1 MAELK
6 SFEDLS
12 SIIVRSENRKPD
24 TLRSVTLTADYV
36 GNAPASVLIECGRTR
51 VICAASIQ
59 NKIPR
64 WMMSEKDRTGWLTA
78 EYRLLPYA
86 GTDRK
91 ARESALGKIGG
102 RTHEIQRLIGR
113 SLRGA
118 VDLKKL
124 GERTIWIDC
133 DVIEADGGTR
143 TASITGGYIALAQAI
158 DVLMKN
164 KTIKENP
171 LIHGISA
178 VSVGIVDNTPVLDL
192 DYREDFSAEV
202 DLNVVMTHSGE
213 FIEVQGTAEGAPFSR
228 TQLDD
233 MLALAEKGCSELR
246 DIQSTL
252 LPKEE
257 K

>member
-6 SFEDLS
+6 SFDDLK
-12 SIIVRSENRKPD
+12 IMVRSENRGKD
-24 TLRSVTLTADYV
+24 ALRSVTVTPDYV
-36 GNAPASVLIECGRTR
+36 GNATASVLIECGRTR

-64 WMMSEKDRTGWLTA
+64 WMMNEKRRTGWLTA

-86 GTDRK
+86 GNDRK
-91 ARESALGKIGG
+91 ARECSMGRISG

-118 VDLKKL
+118 VDLEKL

-143 TASITGGYIALAQAI
+143 TASVTGGYIALAQAI
-158 DVLMKN
+158 DLLLKK
-164 KTIKENP
+164 KTLKENP
-171 LIHGISA
+171 LVSGISA

-192 DYREDFSAEV
+192 DYREDFAAEV
-202 DLNVVMTHSGE
+202 DLNVVMTHSGD
-213 FIEVQGTAEGAPFSR
+213 FIEVQGTAEGIPLSR
-228 TQLDD
+228 SRLDD
-233 MLALAEKGCSELR
+233 MLALAEKGCKELR
-246 DIQSTL
+246 DIQIKF
-252 LPKEE
+252 LPNQAK
-257 K
+257 